1 MALDTIWKSKET
13 SLMSKLVLLRT
24 CVFGTALYACEEWV
38 VTAEIQR
45 RILAFERI
53 CYRKVLR
60 IGWKQKIRKEELY
73 ERIYLKETLL
83 QKVIRRKLQL
93 FGHICRMDKNRKIKD
108 IMFGMVEGTNK
119 KGRPHKEWLDDIR
132 QWCQETSIYQLYR
145 TASVRDKWNT
155 VVEKALSTYGR

>member
-13 SLMSKLVLLRT
+13 SLMSKLAILRT
-24 CVFGTALYACEEWV
+24 CVFGTALYACEAWV

-60 IGWKQKIRKEELY
+60 IGWRQNLRNEELY
-73 ERIYLKETLL
+73 DRIYLEETLL

-93 FGHICRMDKNRKIKD
+93 FGHICRMDRNRKIKD
-108 IMFGMVEGTNK
+108 IMFGMVEGANK
-119 KGRPHKEWLDDIR
+119 KDDLTKNGWMTSGNGVRKLLYTNFIELLVL
-132 QWCQETSIYQLYR
+132 ETSGIL
-145 TASVRDKWNT
+145 
-155 VVEKALSTYGR
+155 